1 MNSQPQNI
9 YDDSKLKEI
18 LNTLKNDKKN
28 PFPLDY
34 WDKEKKDPREWGA
47 LFIAPDDSIYHGGYF
62 KVKIKFPNNYPSS
75 KPKFFFRTK
84 IYHVNISS
92 YSGEVC
98 CTMPN
103 TNRIRDYLDAVYLM
117 FYFENPDNDYNYG
130 TLCKTN
136 RSEYEKNVHDWVVK
150 YASIDTFENEK
161 PCGFV
166 D

>member
-1 MNSQPQNI
+1 MI
-9 YDDSKLKEI
+9 
-18 LNTLKNDKKN
+18 KKN

-34 WDKEKKDPREWGA
+34 WDKKKKDPKEWGA

-62 KVKIKFPNNYPSS
+62 KVKIKFPNDYPNS

-98 CTMPN
+98 CTMPK
-103 TNRIRDYLDAVYLM
+103 TNKIRDYLDAVYLM

-130 TLCKTN
+130 SLCKNN

-161 PCGFV
+161 PCGFQ